1 MNCREAEERDV
12 RERYLLDRLDESER
26 EEFEKHFFECDSCF
40 SQLQISL
47 AIQERLRSQP
57 PLRAQAR
64 GAFLRR
70 TWAWTP
76 ALAALVLLLAV
87 GLWWRSARRQP
98 QPQLAAQSQTQP
110 EPFPQSKLPS
120 PAEPSLDELAKV
132 EPPPYKPV
140 VLRGAEDESDQTF
153 RKAMEHYSKGDYA
166 SVIPG
171 LRAAVRSSPQNPR
184 ANFYLGACY
193 LLADQT
199 ESAIE
204 SLRKTISI
212 RDSAYSEEAHF
223 YLAKAY
229 LKNGRIPEAKTE
241 LQETVQLGGSRK
253 ADAEQIL
260 RQLPM

>member
-12 RERYLLDRLDESER
+12 RERYLLGQLDESER

-57 PLRAQAR
+57 QPRALAR

-70 TWAWTP
+70 TWPWTP
-76 ALAALVLLLAV
+76 AVAALVLLLAA
-87 GLWWRSARRQP
+87 GLWWRTERRQP
-98 QPQLAAQSQTQP
+98 ERLRAAQSQTQP
-110 EPFPQSKLPS
+110 QLSPQSKPPS
-120 PAEPSLDELAKV
+120 PRAPSLEELAKV

-153 RKAMEHYSKGDYA
+153 RNAMEHYLKGDYA
-166 SVIPG
+166 SAIPG
-171 LRAAVRSSPQNPR
+171 LRVAVRSRPQNPR
-184 ANFYLGACY
+184 PNFYLGACY
-193 LLADQT
+193 LLTGQT
-199 ESAIE
+199 QAAVE
-204 SLRKTISI
+204 SLRKTISFG
-212 RDSAYSEEAHF
+212 DSAYSEEAHY

-229 LKNGRIPEAKTE
+229 LKNGQVPEAETE

-253 ADAEQIL
+253 GEAEEIL
-260 RQLPM
+260 RRLGM

>member
-1 MNCREAEERDV
+1 MNCKEAEVRDV
-12 RERYLLDRLDESER
+12 RERYLLNRLDEPER

-47 AIQERLRSQP
+47 AMQERLRSQP
-57 PLRAQAR
+57 SLGAQAR
-64 GAFLRR
+64 GAFLRQ

-87 GLWWRSARRQP
+87 GLWWRSTRRQP
-98 QPQLAAQSQTQP
+98 QPPLAAQSQTQP
-110 EPFPQSKLPS
+110 EPSAQSTPPFTSPS
-120 PAEPSLDELAKV
+120 PLDELAKV

-166 SVIPG
+166 SAIPG
-171 LRAAVRSSPQNPR
+171 LRAAERSSPQNPR
-184 ANFYLGACY
+184 SNFYLGACY
-193 LLADQT
+193 LLTGQT

-204 SLRKTISI
+204 SLRKTIA
-212 RDSAYSEEAHF
+212 RGDSVYSEEAHF

-229 LKNGRIPEAKTE
+229 LKDGRIPEAKTE

-253 ADAEQIL
+253 AEAEEIL
-260 RQLPM
+260 RRLGM